1 MPQSAA
7 KISLSSRSARRGC
20 PTRSSI
26 SATRDD
32 YPRAERE
39 RGGRDLSRYFM
50 KPSTRRRYRR
60 YRWIRSLRR
69 AACAYGSD
77 LFSTRRF
84 ISPIGSS
91 TVRNRGAGGQ
101 VSRINDRPLRTGGTG
116 KKRPL
121 RASESSRALGTLL

>member
-50 KPSTRRRYRR
+50 KPSTEDVIGVIDGFDRYAERRALTEAIYSLRVDLSRRLDRRR
-60 YRWIRSLRR
+60 
-69 AACAYGSD
+69 
-77 LFSTRRF
+77 
-84 ISPIGSS
+84 
-91 TVRNRGAGGQ
+91 
-101 VSRINDRPLRTGGTG
+101 
-116 KKRPL
+116 
-121 RASESSRALGTLL
+121 